1 MASEQLLSVGIDIG
15 TSTTQLVISRLT
27 LENRAGPFSV
37 PRIAIGEKE
46 VLYRSAIHFT
56 PLLSET
62 EIDAEGVRAIVAE
75 EYRKSGFRQADISTG
90 AVIITGETA
99 RKENARQ
106 VLAALSDFAGDF
118 VVATAGPDL
127 ESILAARG
135 AGIDEYS
142 KEHHKKIL
150 HFDIGGGTSNLAL
163 YDSGTPAATG
173 CLDVGG
179 RLVKIE
185 RERVTYVSPALER
198 LGAAVPGVPIPRVG
212 DRAEESSLR
221 PAVSALT
228 RALEQAAGLAAAD
241 GLLGALTTR
250 DTSWTPPA
258 GVDGVSFSGG
268 VADCI
273 WSPPEDAFAYG
284 DIGVLLGRAI
294 AASPAFRRAGIVRG
308 AETIRA
314 TVVGAG
320 SHSTQ
325 VSGSTI
331 FYRNVEFP
339 LKNLPVLRLTEDE
352 ERSGDA
358 LASALRD
365 KAGWFA
371 DQGGMTQI
379 ALSLRGEPNPA
390 YGRIRDLARGI
401 QSGMEPL
408 LERGMFPVIAVER
421 DMAKVLGQT
430 LWPMLGA
437 EGALLCLDGVSAGSG
452 DYLDIGAPVAGGAV
466 LPVVVKT
473 LAFQSREATNSSQQQ
488 GGDRP

>member
-1 MASEQLLSVGIDIG
+1 MHESLLSVGIDIG

-163 YDSGTPAATG
+163 YDSGTPVATG
-173 CLDVGG
+173 CLDGGG
-179 RLVKIE
+179 RLIKIE

-198 LGAAVPGVPIPRVG
+198 LGAAVPAVPIPRVG

-228 RALEQAAGLAAAD
+228 GALEQAAGLAAAD
-241 GLLGALTTR
+241 GLLPALMTR
-250 DTSWTPPA
+250 DTSWTPPE
-258 GVDGVSFSGG
+258 GVDGVSFSGV

-284 DIGVLLGRAI
+284 DMGVLLGRAI

>member
-1 MASEQLLSVGIDIG
+1 MHESLLSVGIDIG

-198 LGAAVPGVPIPRVG
+198 LGAAVPAVPIPRVG

-228 RALEQAAGLAAAD
+228 GALEQAAGLAAAD
-241 GLLGALTTR
+241 GLLPALMTR
-250 DTSWTPPA
+250 DTSWTPPE

-284 DIGVLLGRAI
+284 DMGVLLGRAI
-294 AASPAFRRAGIVRG
+294 AASPAFQRAGIVRG

>member
-1 MASEQLLSVGIDIG
+1 MHESLLSVGIDIG

-62 EIDAEGVRAIVAE
+62 VIDAEGVRAIVAE
-75 EYRKSGFRQADISTG
+75 EYRRSGFRQTDISTG

-106 VLAALSDFAGDF
+106 VLSALSDFAGDF

-135 AGIDEYS
+135 AGMDEYS
-142 KEHHKKIL
+142 KEHHEKIL
-150 HFDIGGGTSNLAL
+150 HFDIGGGTSNLAFYENGAL
-163 YDSGTPAATG
+163 TATG

-179 RLVKIE
+179 RLIKTE
-185 RERVTYVSPALER
+185 RGRITYVSPALER
-198 LGAAVPGVPIPRVG
+198 LGMSVSGVPIPRVG
-212 DRAEESSLR
+212 DRAEESILE
-221 PAVSALT
+221 PVVSALT
-228 RALEQAAGLAAAD
+228 RALEQAAGLIPPD
-241 GLLGALTTR
+241 GLLEALITR
-250 DTSWTPPA
+250 DTSWTPPKE
-258 GVDGVSFSGG
+258 VDGTSFSGG

-273 WSPPEDAFAYG
+273 WSPPENAFTYG

-294 AASPAFRRAGIVRG
+294 AASPAFQRVGILRG

-320 SHSTQ
+320 SHAIQ

-331 FYRNVEFP
+331 FYRNVSFP
-339 LKNLPVLRLTEDE
+339 LKNLPVLRLTADE
-352 ERSGDA
+352 EKSGDA
-358 LASALRD
+358 LAAALRE

-379 ALSLRGEPNPA
+379 ALSLRGEPNPTYA
-390 YGRIRDLARGI
+390 RIRDLARGI
-401 QSGMEPL
+401 RAGMEPL
-408 LERGMFPVIAVER
+408 LEQGMFPVIAVEG

-430 LWPMLGA
+430 LWPLLGA
-437 EGALLCLDGVSAGSG
+437 EGAILCLDGVSAGSG
-452 DYLDIGAPVAGGAV
+452 DFLDIGAPAAGGAV

-473 LAFQSREATNSSQQQ
+473 LAFQSQGSEKQTQ
-488 GGDRP
+488 GGNRP

>member
-1 MASEQLLSVGIDIG
+1 MHESLLSVGIDIG

-62 EIDAEGVRAIVAE
+62 EIDAEGMRAIVAE

-135 AGIDEYS
+135 AGIDEYA

-163 YDSGTPAATG
+163 YDSGTPVATG

-228 RALEQAAGLAAAD
+228 GALEQAAGLAAAD
-241 GLLGALTTR
+241 GLLPALMTR

-273 WSPPEDAFAYG
+273 WTPPEDAFAYG
-284 DIGVLLGRAI
+284 DMGVLLGRAI
-294 AASPAFRRAGIVRG
+294 AASPAFQRAGIVRG

>member
-1 MASEQLLSVGIDIG
+1 MHESLLSVGIDIG

-62 EIDAEGVRAIVAE
+62 EIDAEGMRAIVAE

-135 AGIDEYS
+135 AGIDEYA

-163 YDSGTPAATG
+163 YDSGTPVATG

-198 LGAAVPGVPIPRVG
+198 LGAAVPAVPIPRVG

-228 RALEQAAGLAAAD
+228 GALEQAAGLAAAD
-241 GLLGALTTR
+241 GLLPALMTR
-250 DTSWTPPA
+250 DTSWTPPE

-273 WSPPEDAFAYG
+273 CTPPEAAFAYG
-284 DIGVLLGRAI
+284 DMGVLLGRAI
-294 AASPAFRRAGIVRG
+294 AASPAFQRAGIVRG

>member
-1 MASEQLLSVGIDIG
+1 MHESLLSVGIDIG

-142 KEHHKKIL
+142 KKHHKKIL

-163 YDSGTPAATG
+163 YDSGTPVATG

-241 GLLGALTTR
+241 GLLPALMTR
-250 DTSWTPPA
+250 DTSWTPPE

-437 EGALLCLDGVSAGSG
+437 EGALLCLDGISAGSG

>member
-1 MASEQLLSVGIDIG
+1 MAPEQLLSVGIDIG

-62 EIDAEGVRAIVAE
+62 AIDAEGVRAIVAE

-142 KEHHKKIL
+142 KEHHKRIL
-150 HFDIGGGTSNLAL
+150 HFDIGGGTSNLAFYENGAL
-163 YDSGTPAATG
+163 TATG

-179 RLVKIE
+179 RLIKTEGGRI
-185 RERVTYVSPALER
+185 TYVSPALER
-198 LGAAVPGVPIPRVG
+198 LGAAVPGVPISRVG
-212 DRAEESSLR
+212 DRAEESILE
-221 PAVSALT
+221 PVVSALT
-228 RALEQAAGLAAAD
+228 RALEQAAGLIPPD
-241 GLLGALTTR
+241 SLLEALMTR
-250 DTSWTPPA
+250 DTTWTPTE

-294 AASPAFRRAGIVRG
+294 AASSAFQRAGIVRG
-308 AETIRA
+308 TETIRA

-331 FYRNVEFP
+331 FYRNVSFP
-339 LKNLPVLRLTEDE
+339 LKNLPVLRLTADE
-352 ERSGDA
+352 ESGGDK
-358 LASALRD
+358 LAAALRE

-379 ALSLRGEPNPA
+379 ALSLRGESNPA
-390 YGRIRDLARGI
+390 YGRIQDLARGI
-401 QSGMEPL
+401 KAGMEPL
-408 LERGMFPVIAVER
+408 LERGMFPVIAVEG

-430 LWPMLGA
+430 LWPLLGA
-437 EGALLCLDGVSAGSG
+437 EGAILCLDGISAGSG

-473 LAFQSREATNSSQQQ
+473 LAFQSQGSEKQTQ
-488 GGDRP
+488 GGNRP

>member
-473 LAFQSREATNSSQQQ
+473 LAFQSQGSEKQTQ
-488 GGDRP
+488 GGNRP

>member
-1 MASEQLLSVGIDIG
+1 MHESLLSVGIDIG

-163 YDSGTPAATG
+163 YDSGTPVATG

-228 RALEQAAGLAAAD
+228 GALEQAAGLAAAD
-241 GLLGALTTR
+241 GLLRALTTR

-284 DIGVLLGRAI
+284 DMGVLLGRAI
-294 AASPAFRRAGIVRG
+294 AASPAFQRAGIVRG

>member
-1 MASEQLLSVGIDIG
+1 MHESLLSVGIDIG

-163 YDSGTPAATG
+163 YDSGTPVATG

-228 RALEQAAGLAAAD
+228 GALEQAAGLAAAD
-241 GLLGALTTR
+241 GLLPALMTR

-473 LAFQSREATNSSQQQ
+473 LAFQSQGSEKQTQ
-488 GGDRP
+488 GGNRP

>member
-62 EIDAEGVRAIVAE
+62 EIDAEGVRDIVAE

>member
-1 MASEQLLSVGIDIG
+1 MHESLLSVGIDIG

-62 EIDAEGVRAIVAE
+62 EIDAEGVRDIVAE

-163 YDSGTPAATG
+163 YDSGTPVATG

-228 RALEQAAGLAAAD
+228 GALEQAAGLAAAD
-241 GLLGALTTR
+241 GLLPALMTR
-250 DTSWTPPA
+250 DTSWTPPE

-284 DIGVLLGRAI
+284 DMGVLLGRAI
-294 AASPAFRRAGIVRG
+294 AASPAFQRAGIVRG

>member
-142 KEHHKKIL
+142 KEHQKKIL

-163 YDSGTPAATG
+163 YDSGTPVATG

-228 RALEQAAGLAAAD
+228 GALEQAAGLAAAD
-241 GLLGALTTR
+241 GLLPALMTR

>member
-1 MASEQLLSVGIDIG
+1 MHESLLSVGIDIG

-62 EIDAEGVRAIVAE
+62 EIDAEGMRAIVAE

-135 AGIDEYS
+135 AGIDEYA

-163 YDSGTPAATG
+163 YDSGTPVATG

-198 LGAAVPGVPIPRVG
+198 LGAAVPAVPIPRVG

-228 RALEQAAGLAAAD
+228 GALEQAAGLAAAD
-241 GLLGALTTR
+241 GLLPALMTR
-250 DTSWTPPA
+250 DTSWTPPE

-273 WSPPEDAFAYG
+273 WTPPEDAFAYG
-284 DIGVLLGRAI
+284 DMGVLLGRAI
-294 AASPAFRRAGIVRG
+294 AASPAFQRAGIVRG

-379 ALSLRGEPNPA
+379 ALSLRGEPNPT

>member
-1 MASEQLLSVGIDIG
+1 MHESLLSVGIDIG

-198 LGAAVPGVPIPRVG
+198 LGAAVPAVPIPRVG

-228 RALEQAAGLAAAD
+228 GALEQAAGLAAAD
-241 GLLGALTTR
+241 GLLPALMTR
-250 DTSWTPPA
+250 DTSWTPPE

-284 DIGVLLGRAI
+284 DMGVLLGRAI
-294 AASPAFRRAGIVRG
+294 AASPAFQRAGIVRG

-473 LAFQSREATNSSQQQ
+473 LAFQSQGSEKQIQ
-488 GGDRP
+488 GGNRP

>member
-1 MASEQLLSVGIDIG
+1 MHESLLSVGIDIG

-62 EIDAEGVRAIVAE
+62 AIDAEGVRAIVAE
-75 EYRKSGFRQADISTG
+75 EYRKSGFRQTDISTG

-99 RKENARQ
+99 RKENAKQ
-106 VLAALSDFAGDF
+106 VLSALSDFAGDF

-135 AGIDEYS
+135 AGMDEYS
-142 KEHHKKIL
+142 REHHSRIL

-163 YDSGTPAATG
+163 YHSGTLTATG

-179 RLVKIE
+179 RLVKTGGGRI
-185 RERVTYVSPALER
+185 TYVSPALER
-198 LGAAVPGVPIPRVG
+198 LGMSASGVPIPRVG
-212 DRAEESSLR
+212 DRAEESVLG
-221 PAVSALT
+221 PVAAALT
-228 RALEQAAGLAAAD
+228 RALEQAAGLMPPD
-241 GLLGALTTR
+241 GLLEALITR

-273 WSPPEDAFAYG
+273 WSPPADPFAYG
-284 DIGVLLGRAI
+284 DMGVLLGRAI
-294 AASPAFRRAGIVRG
+294 AASPAFRRAGLVKG
-308 AETIRA
+308 TETLRA
-314 TVVGAG
+314 PPAGAG

-331 FYRNVEFP
+331 FYRNVSFP

-352 ERSGDA
+352 ENSGDA
-358 LASALRD
+358 LAAALRE

-390 YGRIRDLARGI
+390 YHKIQDLARGI
-401 QSGMEPL
+401 KAGMEPL
-408 LERGMFPVIAVER
+408 LERGMFPVIAVEG

-430 LWPMLGA
+430 LWPLLGA
-437 EGALLCLDGVSAGSG
+437 EGAVLCLDGISAGSG

-473 LAFQSREATNSSQQQ
+473 LAFQSQGSEEQTQ
-488 GGDRP
+488 GGNRP

>member
-1 MASEQLLSVGIDIG
+1 MHESLLSVGIDIG

-37 PRIAIGEKE
+37 PRITIGEKE

-163 YDSGTPAATG
+163 YDSGTLTATG

-179 RLVKIE
+179 RLVKTE
-185 RERVTYVSPALER
+185 RGRITYVSPALER
-198 LGAAVPGVPIPRVG
+198 LGMSASGVPIPSAG
-212 DRAEESSLR
+212 DRAEASSLE
-221 PAVSALT
+221 PVVSALT

-241 GLLGALTTR
+241 GLLPALMTR
-250 DTSWTPPA
+250 DTSWTPPE

-273 WSPPEDAFAYG
+273 WTPPEDAFAYG

-331 FYRNVEFP
+331 FYRNVDFP

-437 EGALLCLDGVSAGSG
+437 EGALLCLDGISAGSG

>member
-1 MASEQLLSVGIDIG
+1 MHESLLSVGIDIG

-62 EIDAEGVRAIVAE
+62 AIDAEGVRAIVAE
-75 EYRKSGFRQADISTG
+75 EYRRSGFRQTDISTG

-99 RKENARQ
+99 RKENAKQ
-106 VLAALSDFAGDF
+106 VLSALSDFAGDF

-142 KEHHKKIL
+142 KEHHEKIL

-163 YDSGTPAATG
+163 YDSGTLTATG

-179 RLVKIE
+179 RLIKIE

-198 LGAAVPGVPIPRVG
+198 LGMSVSGVPIPKVG
-212 DRAEESSLR
+212 EQAEASSLE
-221 PAVSALT
+221 PVVSALT
-228 RALEQAAGLAAAD
+228 RALEQAAGLIPPD
-241 GLLGALTTR
+241 GLLEALITR
-250 DTSWTPPA
+250 DTSWTPPKE
-258 GVDGVSFSGG
+258 VDGTSFSGG

-273 WSPPEDAFAYG
+273 WSPPEDAFTYG

-294 AASPAFRRAGIVRG
+294 AASPAFQRVGILRG

-320 SHSTQ
+320 SHAIQ

-331 FYRNVEFP
+331 FYRNVSFP
-339 LKNLPVLRLTEDE
+339 LKNLPVLRLTADE
-352 ERSGDA
+352 EKSGDA
-358 LASALRD
+358 LAAALRE

-390 YGRIRDLARGI
+390 YHKIQDLARGI
-401 QSGMEPL
+401 KAGMEPL
-408 LERGMFPVIAVER
+408 LERGMFPVIAVEG

-430 LWPMLGA
+430 LWPLLGA
-437 EGALLCLDGVSAGSG
+437 EGAILCLDGVSAGSG
-452 DYLDIGAPVAGGAV
+452 DFLDIGAPAAGGAV

-473 LAFQSREATNSSQQQ
+473 LAFQSQGSEKQTQ
-488 GGDRP
+488 GGNRP

>member
-1 MASEQLLSVGIDIG
+1 MHESLLSVGIDIG

-198 LGAAVPGVPIPRVG
+198 LGAAVPAVPIPRVG

-228 RALEQAAGLAAAD
+228 GALEQAAGLAAAD
-241 GLLGALTTR
+241 GLLPALMTR
-250 DTSWTPPA
+250 DTSWTPPE

-473 LAFQSREATNSSQQQ
+473 LAFQSQGSEKQIQ
-488 GGDRP
+488 GGNRP

>member
-1 MASEQLLSVGIDIG
+1 MHEPLLSVGIDIG

-56 PLLSET
+56 PLLSEN

-142 KEHHKKIL
+142 KKHHKKIL

-163 YDSGTPAATG
+163 YDSGTPVATG
-173 CLDVGG
+173 CLDVDG

-228 RALEQAAGLAAAD
+228 GALEQAAGLAAAD
-241 GLLGALTTR
+241 GLLPALMTR
-250 DTSWTPPA
+250 DTSWTPPE

-314 TVVGAG
+314 TVVGAC

-437 EGALLCLDGVSAGSG
+437 EGALLCLDGISAGSG

>member
-1 MASEQLLSVGIDIG
+1 MAPEQLLSVGIDIG

-62 EIDAEGVRAIVAE
+62 AIDAEGVRAIVAE
-75 EYRKSGFRQADISTG
+75 EYRRSGFRQADISTG

-99 RKENARQ
+99 RKENAKQ

-142 KEHHKKIL
+142 KEYHKRIL

-163 YDSGTPAATG
+163 YENGTLTATG

-179 RLVKIE
+179 RLIKTEDGRI
-185 RERVTYVSPALER
+185 TYVSPALER
-198 LGAAVPGVPIPRVG
+198 LGAAVPGVPIPSLG
-212 DRAEESSLR
+212 DRAEECGLE
-221 PAVSALT
+221 PVVSALT
-228 RALEQAAGLAAAD
+228 HALEQAAGLTPPD
-241 GLLGALTTR
+241 GLLEALMTR
-250 DTSWTPPA
+250 DTAWTPPKS
-258 GVDGVSFSGG
+258 VDGVSFSGG

-273 WSPPEDAFAYG
+273 WSPPEDVFAYG

-294 AASPAFRRAGIVRG
+294 AASPAFQRAGIVKG

-331 FYRNVEFP
+331 FYRNVSFP
-339 LKNLPVLRLTEDE
+339 LKNLPVLRLTADE
-352 ERSGDA
+352 ERDGDK
-358 LASALRD
+358 LAAALRE
-365 KAGWFA
+365 KAGWYA

-390 YGRIRDLARGI
+390 YGRIQDLARGI
-401 QSGMEPL
+401 RAGMEPL
-408 LERGMFPVIAVER
+408 LERGMFPVIAVEG

-430 LWPMLGA
+430 LWPLLGA
-437 EGALLCLDGVSAGSG
+437 EGAILCLDGISAGSG

-473 LAFQSREATNSSQQQ
+473 LAFQSQGASNISQ
-488 GGDRP
+488 

>member
-1 MASEQLLSVGIDIG
+1 MHESLLSVGIDIG

-163 YDSGTPAATG
+163 YDSGTPVATG

-228 RALEQAAGLAAAD
+228 GALEQAAGLAAAD
-241 GLLGALTTR
+241 GLLPALMTR
-250 DTSWTPPA
+250 DTSWTPPE

-284 DIGVLLGRAI
+284 DMGVLLGRAI
-294 AASPAFRRAGIVRG
+294 AASPAFQRAGIVRG

-401 QSGMEPL
+401 QSGMETL

>member
-1 MASEQLLSVGIDIG
+1 MAPEQLLSVGIDIG

-75 EYRKSGFRQADISTG
+75 EYRRSGFRQTDISTG

-142 KEHHKKIL
+142 KEHHKRIL

-163 YDSGTPAATG
+163 YENGILTATG

-179 RLVKIE
+179 RLIKTE
-185 RERVTYVSPALER
+185 RGRITYVSPALER
-198 LGAAVPGVPIPRVG
+198 LGMSVSGVPIPRAG
-212 DRAEESSLR
+212 DRAEISSLE
-221 PAVSALT
+221 PVVSALT
-228 RALEQAAGLAAAD
+228 HALEQAAGLTPPD
-241 GLLGALTTR
+241 SLLEGLMTR
-250 DTSWTPPA
+250 DTTWTPPD

-294 AASPAFRRAGIVRG
+294 AASSAFQRTGIVRG

-331 FYRNVEFP
+331 FYRNVSFP

-352 ERSGDA
+352 EGSGDA
-358 LASALRD
+358 LAASLRE

-401 QSGMEPL
+401 RAGMEPL
-408 LERGMFPVIAVER
+408 LERGMFPVIAVEG

-430 LWPMLGA
+430 LWPLLGA
-437 EGALLCLDGVSAGSG
+437 EGAILCLDGISVDSG

-473 LAFQSREATNSSQQQ
+473 LAFQSQGSEKQTQ
-488 GGDRP
+488 GGNRP

>member
-1 MASEQLLSVGIDIG
+1 MHESLLSVGIDIG

-62 EIDAEGVRAIVAE
+62 EIDAEGVRDIVAE

-163 YDSGTPAATG
+163 YDSGTPVATG

-228 RALEQAAGLAAAD
+228 GALEQAAGLAAAD
-241 GLLGALTTR
+241 GLLPALMTR

-284 DIGVLLGRAI
+284 DMGVLLGRAI

>member
-62 EIDAEGVRAIVAE
+62 AIDAEGVRAIVAE
-75 EYRKSGFRQADISTG
+75 EYRRSGFRQTDISTG

>member
-1 MASEQLLSVGIDIG
+1 MHESLLSVGIDIG

-62 EIDAEGVRAIVAE
+62 AIDAEGVRAIVSE

-241 GLLGALTTR
+241 GLLPALMTR
-250 DTSWTPPA
+250 DTSWTPPE

-273 WSPPEDAFAYG
+273 WTPPEDAFAYG
-284 DIGVLLGRAI
+284 DMGVLLGRAI

-437 EGALLCLDGVSAGSG
+437 EGALLCLDGISAGSG

>member
-1 MASEQLLSVGIDIG
+1 MAPEQLLSVGIDIG

-62 EIDAEGVRAIVAE
+62 AIDAEGVRAIVAE

-135 AGIDEYS
+135 AGMDEYS
-142 KEHHKKIL
+142 KEHHEKIL
-150 HFDIGGGTSNLAL
+150 HFDIGGGTSNLAFYENGAL
-163 YDSGTPAATG
+163 TATG

-179 RLVKIE
+179 RLIKTE
-185 RERVTYVSPALER
+185 RGRITYVSPALER
-198 LGAAVPGVPIPRVG
+198 LGMSVSGVPIPRVG
-212 DRAEESSLR
+212 DRAEESILE
-221 PAVSALT
+221 PVVSALT
-228 RALEQAAGLAAAD
+228 RALEQAAGLIPPD
-241 GLLGALTTR
+241 SLLEALMTR
-250 DTSWTPPA
+250 DTTWTPPD

-294 AASPAFRRAGIVRG
+294 AASPAFQRAGIVRG
-308 AETIRA
+308 TETIRA

-331 FYRNVEFP
+331 FYRNVSFP
-339 LKNLPVLRLTEDE
+339 LKNLPVLRLTAE
-352 ERSGDA
+352 EESGGDK
-358 LASALRD
+358 LAAALRE

-379 ALSLRGEPNPA
+379 ALSLRGEPNPTYA
-390 YGRIRDLARGI
+390 RIRDLARGI
-401 QSGMEPL
+401 KAGMEPL
-408 LERGMFPVIAVER
+408 LERGMFPVIAVEG

-430 LWPMLGA
+430 LWPLLGA
-437 EGALLCLDGVSAGSG
+437 EGAILCLDGVSAGSG
-452 DYLDIGAPVAGGAV
+452 DFLDIGAPAAGGAV

-473 LAFQSREATNSSQQQ
+473 LAFQSQGSEKQTQ
-488 GGDRP
+488 GGNRP

>member
-1 MASEQLLSVGIDIG
+1 MHESLLSVGIDIG

-163 YDSGTPAATG
+163 YDSGTPVATG

-179 RLVKIE
+179 RLIKIE

-198 LGAAVPGVPIPRVG
+198 LGAAVPAVPIPRVG

-228 RALEQAAGLAAAD
+228 GALEQAAGLAAAD
-241 GLLGALTTR
+241 GLLPALMTR
-250 DTSWTPPA
+250 DTSWTPPE

-284 DIGVLLGRAI
+284 DMGVLLGRAI
-294 AASPAFRRAGIVRG
+294 AASPAFQRAGIVRG

-401 QSGMEPL
+401 QSGMETL

>member
-1 MASEQLLSVGIDIG
+1 MAPEQLLSVGIDIG

-75 EYRKSGFRQADISTG
+75 EYRRSGFRQTDISTG

-142 KEHHKKIL
+142 KEHHKRIL

-163 YDSGTPAATG
+163 YENGILTATG

-179 RLVKIE
+179 RLIKTE
-185 RERVTYVSPALER
+185 RGRITYVSPALER
-198 LGAAVPGVPIPRVG
+198 LGMSVSGVPIPRAG
-212 DRAEESSLR
+212 DRAEISSLE
-221 PAVSALT
+221 PVVSALT
-228 RALEQAAGLAAAD
+228 HALEQAAGLTPPD
-241 GLLGALTTR
+241 SLLEGLMTR
-250 DTSWTPPA
+250 DTTWTPPD

-294 AASPAFRRAGIVRG
+294 AASSAFQRTGIVRG
-308 AETIRA
+308 TETIRA

-320 SHSTQ
+320 SHSTR

-331 FYRNVEFP
+331 FYRNVSFP

-352 ERSGDA
+352 EGSGDS
-358 LASALRD
+358 LAAALRE

-390 YGRIRDLARGI
+390 YGRIQDLARGI
-401 QSGMEPL
+401 KARMEPL
-408 LERGMFPVIAVER
+408 LERGMFPVIAVEG

-430 LWPMLGA
+430 LWPLLGA
-437 EGALLCLDGVSAGSG
+437 EGAILCLDGISAGSG

-473 LAFQSREATNSSQQQ
+473 LAFQSQ
-488 GGDRP
+488 GSEKQI

>member
-1 MASEQLLSVGIDIG
+1 MAPEQLLSVGIDIG

-75 EYRKSGFRQADISTG
+75 EYRKSGFQQADISTG

-142 KEHHKKIL
+142 KEHHKRIL
-150 HFDIGGGTSNLAL
+150 HFDIGGGTSNLAFYENGAL
-163 YDSGTPAATG
+163 TATG

-179 RLVKIE
+179 RLIKTE
-185 RERVTYVSPALER
+185 RGRITYVSPALKR
-198 LGAAVPGVPIPRVG
+198 LGGAVTGVPIPKIG
-212 DRAEESSLR
+212 DRAETSSLE
-221 PAVSALT
+221 PVVSALT
-228 RALEQAAGLAAAD
+228 RALEQAAGLTPPD
-241 GLLGALTTR
+241 SLLEALMTR
-250 DTSWTPPA
+250 DTTWTTPE

-273 WSPPEDAFAYG
+273 WTPPEDAFAYG
-284 DIGVLLGRAI
+284 DIGVLLGRTI
-294 AASPAFRRAGIVRG
+294 AASSVFQRTGILRG
-308 AETIRA
+308 TETIRA

-331 FYRNVEFP
+331 FYRNVSFP
-339 LKNLPVLRLTEDE
+339 LKNLPVLRLTAE
-352 ERSGDA
+352 EESGGDK
-358 LASALRD
+358 LAAALRE

-390 YGRIRDLARGI
+390 YGRIQDLARGI
-401 QSGMEPL
+401 RAGMEPL
-408 LERGMFPVIAVER
+408 LERGMFPVIAVEG

-430 LWPMLGA
+430 LWPLLGA
-437 EGALLCLDGVSAGSG
+437 EGAILCLDGISAGSG

-473 LAFQSREATNSSQQQ
+473 LAFQSQGSEKQTQ
-488 GGDRP
+488 GGNRP